1 MEFMDRSTFDSLD
14 FQYILDKI
22 DVKTPYG
29 QIYKKKIRA
38 FLPGEEE
45 LLREELNKIERLL
58 SHIDDEFIG
67 DINYIFHNIKDIKN
81 SIKRASEGISLTE
94 MELFEIKSFLFSLK
108 GLERLLKERKIKD
121 YNIRALEEL
130 EEMLDPENTGI
141 CTFYI
146 YDGYSEE
153 LRRIR
158 KDIRDAQAELQAE
171 KRYLKEKIED
181 EVNVKLSPD
190 GTITI
195 PKYKVNLIKRIK
207 ANPNLVYRSENYLY
221 VKYSLKKTESMIIL
235 ENKLSI
241 LKKKE
246 EREEEKVRRFLTNKV
261 KDYSRDLWQNISGI
275 GRLDLI
281 LAKAKLARDLK
292 GVKPNIVSRH
302 VLHIKRGRHPKIEE
316 ILNKK
321 GLKFTPIS
329 VNLKEGV
336 TVITG
341 ANMGGKTVSLK
352 LIGLLVSMAQHG
364 LFVPAEEMTLGLNS
378 FIKSSMGDFQSIDR
392 GLSTFGSEIV
402 RIKEAT
408 DLCHKKG
415 LILMDELAKG
425 TNPREGYAISKAL
438 VEYFKDKNSI
448 TIMTTHYD
456 NIVDKDVLHLQ
467 VAGLSNIDFNELE
480 KRLMS
485 TSERLDIL
493 NSLMN
498 HELIEAKE
506 SSQVPQDAINIAKIL
521 GLKAEIIDLAQQY
534 LR

>member
-1 MEFMDRSTFDSLD
+1 
-14 FQYILDKI
+14 
-22 DVKTPYG
+22 
-29 QIYKKKIRA
+29 
-38 FLPGEEE
+38 
-45 LLREELNKIERLL
+45 
-58 SHIDDEFIG
+58 
-67 DINYIFHNIKDIKN
+67 
-81 SIKRASEGISLTE
+81 
-94 MELFEIKSFLFSLK
+94 
-108 GLERLLKERKIKD
+108 
-121 YNIRALEEL
+121 
-130 EEMLDPENTGI
+130 
-141 CTFYI
+141 
-146 YDGYSEE
+146 
-153 LRRIR
+153 
-158 KDIRDAQAELQAE
+158 
-171 KRYLKEKIED
+171 
-181 EVNVKLSPD
+181 
-190 GTITI
+190 
-195 PKYKVNLIKRIK
+195 
-207 ANPNLVYRSENYLY
+207 
-221 VKYSLKKTESMIIL
+221 
-235 ENKLSI
+235 
-241 LKKKE
+241 
-246 EREEEKVRRFLTNKV
+246 
-261 KDYSRDLWQNISGI
+261 
-275 GRLDLI
+275 
-281 LAKAKLARDLK
+281 
-292 GVKPNIVSRH
+292 
-302 VLHIKRGRHPKIEE
+302 
-316 ILNKK
+316 
-321 GLKFTPIS
+321 
-329 VNLKEGV
+329 
-336 TVITG
+336 
-341 ANMGGKTVSLK
+341 MGGKTVSLK

>member
-1 MEFMDRSTFDSLD
+1 
-14 FQYILDKI
+14 
-22 DVKTPYG
+22 
-29 QIYKKKIRA
+29 
-38 FLPGEEE
+38 
-45 LLREELNKIERLL
+45 
-58 SHIDDEFIG
+58 
-67 DINYIFHNIKDIKN
+67 
-81 SIKRASEGISLTE
+81 
-94 MELFEIKSFLFSLK
+94 
-108 GLERLLKERKIKD
+108 
-121 YNIRALEEL
+121 
-130 EEMLDPENTGI
+130 
-141 CTFYI
+141 
-146 YDGYSEE
+146 
-153 LRRIR
+153 
-158 KDIRDAQAELQAE
+158 
-171 KRYLKEKIED
+171 
-181 EVNVKLSPD
+181 
-190 GTITI
+190 
-195 PKYKVNLIKRIK
+195 
-207 ANPNLVYRSENYLY
+207 
-221 VKYSLKKTESMIIL
+221 MIIL

-241 LKKKE
+241 LKEKE